1 MDEGI
6 TMKNEYT
13 FQKDYTWARRVR
25 EQLENAGLMK
35 SFEEAN
41 RIFSIVFKHGDQ
53 FAHEMGRLIMAASL
67 NYMYERGSQSFREF
81 FQEDTSYL
89 LGAQPKNCNG
99 NGSGFQGIED
109 AVEVLERYLDAADPE
124 SWSLL
129 EKDFEF
135 DWPVAVICQH

>member
-1 MDEGI
+1 
-6 TMKNEYT
+6 MKNEYT

-41 RIFSIVFKHGDQ
+41 RIYTIAFKYGDQ

-67 NYMYERGSQSFREF
+67 NYMYERGPDSFREF

-89 LGAQPKNCNG
+89 LGALPRNGGNG

-109 AVEVLERYLDAADPE
+109 AVEVLEMYLDAADPE
-124 SWSLL
+124 SWSLV

-135 DWPVAVICQH
+135 DWPAAVICQN